1 MSPFLF
7 FYLVIEVVV
16 LSIITRNAL
25 FRVGKELFKRVLDS
39 SLQVPYKSIIVVS
52 DSDDDTDAFVKQW
65 CDLNGKELILTRSK
79 LYGYSKPTRALARQT
94 AIDVFFESFSDEW
107 LMFLDDDCVLNPG
120 WWEWVLQNR
129 VLEDPTVGEVW
140 GINWDATPERE
151 KFLKLFGIDLKSY
164 LIRKFEERG
173 GCHDTL
179 FRRKAVEGVKIPPE
193 LNVYEDAYLHFHVR
207 CRGFRSVVN
216 PVGVTHYH
224 PTEVNMRAELEKAK
238 LAIQVALR
246 YGIVEYEHVKI
257 IHESLNNKL
266 LAYLSLLR
274 PIAGFIPMLLVTTRV
289 YGFRKGFVEAFK
301 RQYLKLWFRW
311 QVLKNVKNVIPD
323 VCRAIAH

>member
-1 MSPFLF
+1 M
-7 FYLVIEVVV
+7 IGVVV

-25 FRVGKELFKRVLDS
+25 SRVGGELFKRVLNA
-39 SLQVPYKSIIVVS
+39 SLQVPYKSLIVVS

-65 CDLNGKELILTRSK
+65 CDLNGKELLLTRSR

-94 AIDVFFESFSDEW
+94 AVDVFFENFSDEW
-107 LMFLDDDCVLNPG
+107 LMFLDDDCVLNQG
-120 WWEWVLQNR
+120 WWDWVLQNR
-129 VLEDPTVGEVW
+129 VLEDPLVGEVW

-151 KFLKLFGIDLKSY
+151 MFLKFFGIDLKSY

-179 FRRKAVEGVKIPPE
+179 FRRKAIEGIRIPPE
-193 LNVYEDAYLHFHVR
+193 LHIYEDAYLHFYVK
-207 CRGFRSVVN
+207 CRGWKYVVN

-224 PTEVNMRAELEKAK
+224 PVLGVDLRREMEEAK
-238 LAIQVALR
+238 LAIQVALK
-246 YGIVEYEHVKI
+246 YGIVDFEHARVFYG
-257 IHESLNNKL
+257 SLTNRL

-274 PIAGFIPMLLVTTRV
+274 PVVGFAPMLLVTARL
-289 YGFRKGFVEAFK
+289 YGFRKGLAEAFK

-311 QVLKNVKNVIPD
+311 QVLRSVKSRIPD
-323 VCRAIAH
+323 VCEVVGR